1 MPLDKERR
9 ISREI
14 SLTKEEQKVAGIYR
28 KIGSLLFDLRQVKD
42 IKEIEFHDLIYELC
56 GKEVNKYASFI
67 WDGYTDRIIET
78 GEVPDIDE

>member
-1 MPLDKERR
+1 MTLDNERK
-9 ISREI
+9 ISQEI

-56 GKEVNKYASFI
+56 GKEVNKYGSFI
-67 WDGYTDRIIET
+67 WDGYIDRIIVT
-78 GEVPDIDE
+78 GEVPDLEE

>member
-56 GKEVNKYASFI
+56 GKEVDKYEPFI
-67 WDGYTDRIIET
+67 WDGYVDRIIET